1 MLLAEE
7 LSTGEWSPGNG
18 HRKRQTR
25 RITRNSEIEEAG
37 DEAHSLQSD
46 KQNHVTRIKDSI
58 KVKRQKERSRT
69 KL

>member
-18 HRKRQTR
+18 HRMRQTR

-37 DEAHSLQSD
+37 DEAQRYTVCKGTS
-46 KQNHVTRIKDSI
+46 RIM
-58 KVKRQKERSRT
+58 
-69 KL
+69 